1 MIQITD
7 KSQCCGCTACVS
19 ICTHDAITMQPDAL
33 GFLYPVVDK
42 EKCVDCGLC
51 EKVCA
56 FNDHYDTSLNLP
68 KPDAYAARHKDM
80 KEVETSRSGA
90 AFIAISDY
98 VLENGGV
105 VYGAG
110 YTDHFRVVHK
120 RATTKEER
128 DEFKGSKYVQ
138 SDMNTVF
145 RQVKK
150 DLKNGLTVLFS
161 GTPCQTAGLNSY
173 IGKKLREN
181 LILVD
186 IVCHGVPGP
195 YVWRD
200 YIAYL
205 EKKQGDK
212 ICWVNF
218 RDKQE
223 FGWKAHKETFKF
235 INGGG
240 SKMNFTYAFYKH
252 ILFRQSCGICPYTNT
267 KRPSDITIAD
277 FWGWEKTD
285 SEINKDDKGVSLILV
300 NTKKGQEIFDAVKD
314 RMIVIPAQLED
325 CLQTHLRKPSDIHPK
340 RMEFEKDYAKYGFER
355 AFKKYALLGWKYKQA
370 KVKENFCSTL
380 HKILHWAKIIV
391 FRKKKLK

>member
-7 KSQCCGCTACVS
+7 KSQCCGCTACAS
-19 ICTHDAITMQPDAL
+19 ICTHDAITMQPDAM
-33 GFLYPVVDK
+33 GFLYPVVDTD
-42 EKCVDCGLC
+42 KCVDCGLC

-56 FNDHYDTSLNLP
+56 FNDHYDTSQNLP
-68 KPDAYAARHKDM
+68 QPDAYAARHKNMD
-80 KEVETSRSGA
+80 EVETSRSGA

-120 RATTKEER
+120 RAVTREER

-150 DLKNGLTVLFS
+150 DLKDGLTVLFS

-173 IGKKLREN
+173 IGKKLREH

-195 YVWRD
+195 YLWRD

-218 RDKQE
+218 RDKQKY
-223 FGWKAHKETFKF
+223 GWAAHHETFKF
-235 INGGG
+235 VNGGG
-240 SKMNFTYAFYKH
+240 GKMSFTYLFYQH
-252 ILFRQSCGICPYTNT
+252 IMFRPSCGKCHYTNT

-277 FWGWEKTD
+277 YWGWEKTD
-285 SEINKDDKGVSLILV
+285 PNINADDKGVSLILV
-300 NTKKGQEIFDAVKD
+300 NTDKGREIFDAVKD
-314 RMIVIPAQLED
+314 RMTVIPARLED
-325 CLQTHLRKPSDIHPK
+325 CMQPNLRHPSVFSK
-340 RMEFEKDYAKYGFER
+340 EWRNFERDYERKGFEYVMRKYGEDN
-355 AFKKYALLGWKYKQA
+355 W
-370 KVKENFCSTL
+370 
-380 HKILHWAKIIV
+380 
-391 FRKKKLK
+391 KKKLRKLARRVKRKIKKTLGL